1 MADNAVA
8 TDARAAPHGPRGLL
22 SSEHYSELP
31 LGPLDP
37 NRVEAIWRYESP
49 QPCSQ
54 LVLPDGRMD
63 LVAHAMRAPDGA
75 LQAVWLAI
83 AGPADTWSR
92 VPVRAGML
100 SVGVRFHVGWGG
112 VCLGLSPAALRNQVV
127 VGAPVLACL
136 GPLAQG
142 MLNARTPVALQQAL
156 IDAVLALLAR
166 AKPGGAHARALR
178 AIRQLRAD
186 DTEAHTDPAGQARA
200 QGPHSAGASARAL
213 RRDVQAAVGL
223 SLRSLAGVLRFQR
236 AVARLNARAAS
247 SLADLASSAGYAD
260 QAHMTREF
268 RRFGGFTPA
277 LPQPVPVL
285 GAAPPHWPNP
295 SRPLAGAWAH
305 SMASNEPPR
314 HANPAPF
321 CDARPNGLP

>member
-1 MADNAVA
+1 MTGAWAA
-8 TDARAAPHGPRGLL
+8 DARATRHGPRGLL
-22 SSEHYSELP
+22 ASEHYRELP

-37 NRVEAIWRYESP
+37 TCVEALWCYEAP
-49 QPCSQ
+49 HPCRQ

-63 LVAHAMRAPDGA
+63 LVAHATRAPGGG
-75 LQAVWLAI
+75 LQSVWLAI
-83 AGPADTWSR
+83 AGPADVWSR
-92 VPVRAGML
+92 VATRAGML
-100 SVGVRFHVGWGG
+100 SVGVRFQLGWGG
-112 VCLGLSPAALRNQVV
+112 VCLGLSPSALRNQVV
-127 VGAPVLACL
+127 VGAPVAACL

-142 MLNARTPVALQQAL
+142 MLKAHTPAALQQAL

-166 AKPGGAHARALR
+166 AKPGAAHARALR
-178 AIRQLRAD
+178 AIAQGATAD
-186 DTEAHTDPAGQARA
+186 IAGPAGP

-213 RRDVQAAVGL
+213 RRDVQMAAGL

-236 AVARLNARAAS
+236 AVALLNARAAR

-285 GAAPPHWPNP
+285 GAAPPAWPNP
-295 SRPLAGAWAH
+295 SRPQDGPEPH
-305 SMASNEPPR
+305 SMASNESPR
-314 HANPAPF
+314 HAHPSAL
-321 CDARPNGLP
+321 CDP

>member
-1 MADNAVA
+1 MTDEAGAA
-8 TDARAAPHGPRGLL
+8 DARETGHGLRGLL
-22 SSEHYSELP
+22 ASEHYQELP

-37 NRVEAIWRYESP
+37 HRVEAVWRYGSP
-49 QPCSQ
+49 HPCSQ

-75 LQAVWLAI
+75 LQSVWLAI

-112 VCLGLSPAALRNQVV
+112 VCLGLSPSALRNQVV

-136 GPLAQG
+136 GSLAQG
-142 MLNARTPVALQQAL
+142 VVNARTSASLQQAL

-166 AKPGGAHARALR
+166 AQPGAAHARALR
-178 AIRQLRAD
+178 AVRQLRAG
-186 DTEAHTDPAGQARA
+186 DTGAHAGPAGQACA
-200 QGPHSAGASARAL
+200 QDAHNADASARAL

-236 AVARLNARAAS
+236 AVVLLNARAAS

-285 GAAPPHWPNP
+285 GAASPEWPNP
-295 SRPLAGAWAH
+295 SRPPAAAWAH
-305 SMASNEPPR
+305 SMASTKSPH
-314 HANPAPF
+314 HAHPTSF